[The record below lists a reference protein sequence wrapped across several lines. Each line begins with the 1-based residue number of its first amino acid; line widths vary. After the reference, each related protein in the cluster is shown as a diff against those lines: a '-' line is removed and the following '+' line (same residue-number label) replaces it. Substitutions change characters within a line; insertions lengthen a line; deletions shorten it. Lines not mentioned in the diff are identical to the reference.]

1 MRSVLYNVPT
11 QLPEH
16 PAPLKTPACPA
27 QSPPNKLKSAH
38 WHASYDDGMRTE
50 SQVNDNV
57 VRIEVGSNVT
67 VGVREIGSR
76 RALRTS
82 LGFALRS
89 Q

>member
-1 MRSVLYNVPT
+1 MRSVLCNVPT

-27 QSPPNKLKSAH
+27 QSPPNKLKLVH
-38 WHASYDDGMRTE
+38 WHASQDDDMRTE
-50 SQVNDNV
+50 SQVNNNV
-57 VRIEVGSNVT
+57 IRIEVGSNVA
-67 VGVREIGSR
+67 VGVRKIGSR